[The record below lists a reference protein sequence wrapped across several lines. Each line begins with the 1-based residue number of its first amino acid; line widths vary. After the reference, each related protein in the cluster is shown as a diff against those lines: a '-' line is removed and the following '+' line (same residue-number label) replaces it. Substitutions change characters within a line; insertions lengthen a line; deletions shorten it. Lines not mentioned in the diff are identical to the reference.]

1 LKGNEARGGD
11 DTPPRFKDEALVAA
25 PSERLFHY
33 GRWHS
38 GLLPLHGLDDENLL
52 EVHRFED
59 LMERFKGA
67 KGADGKPAFAIPMEL
82 SSNDQEFLQLDAISF
97 ADYLVRENLRSTPST
112 LVHKLLLQR

>member
-1 LKGNEARGGD
+1 MKL
-11 DTPPRFKDEALVAA
+11 LVAA

-52 EVHRFED
+52 ELRRFED
-59 LMERFKGA
+59 LMEHFKGA

-82 SSNDQEFLQLDAISF
+82 SSNDQDFLQLDALSF
-97 ADYLVRENLRSTPST
+97 ADYLVREKLRSPP
-112 LVHKLLLQR
+112 LHWYIKLLLQR